1 MFESKYC
8 KRISGLKQTQWLVCI
23 VVYSYPFEPDSED
36 EGERIERL
44 LSGMS
49 VEIPSDG
56 DVLLKLLLTDRSSG
70 KTWAEDCSDSTGVL
84 VG

>member
-1 MFESKYC
+1 MV
-8 KRISGLKQTQWLVCI
+8 GLFCGKEVC
-23 VVYSYPFEPDSED
+23 SYPFEPDSED
-36 EGERIERL
+36 EDERIERL

-70 KTWAEDCSDSTGVL
+70 KTWAEDWSDSTEVL